1 MYSPYV
7 NMEMIM
13 SCVWWC
19 IPSLSL
25 FYNPF
30 FYNIVISQTY
40 IRKPPTYIKY
50 LAIQTPPTVPS
61 NTRNQTIED
70 LKYVRLPAELKH
82 INKQRKRN

>member
-13 SCVWWC
+13 SCVC
-19 IPSLSL
+19 VGVVYSISLSLSL

-40 IRKPPTYIKY
+40 IRKPP
-50 LAIQTPPTVPS
+50 PT
-61 NTRNQTIED
+61 
-70 LKYVRLPAELKH
+70 
-82 INKQRKRN
+82 